1 MTTYMSR
8 GKNKHQILTLIV
20 PERIY
25 KRTEYMKN
33 TVNLDKNVYKYV
45 CTALTF
51 YSNLVKVNF
60 ENAST
65 D

>member
-51 YSNLVKVNF
+51 YSNV
-60 ENAST
+60 
-65 D
+65 

>member
-8 GKNKHQILTLIV
+8 GKNKYQILTLIV

-51 YSNLVKVNF
+51 YSNV
-60 ENAST
+60 
-65 D
+65 